1 MFPNMQFSSGSLY
14 IKDELIGPTIPE
26 IPPIDIN
33 EPPNYV
39 RSINFPLSTEAE
51 FTVEAEIDAPVFY
64 ELCDIPPT
72 TDAQTFTIQY
82 QGTVTEQVRKHKK
95 KRINKKWAKRYGYRT
110 VLKTYQMN
118 EVRFEKGATDEFELL
133 LSGPPRVVKGV

>member
-1 MFPNMQFSSGSLY
+1 MFPNIQFTSGSLY
-14 IKDELIGPTIPE
+14 LKDDYLGPVIPE

-33 EPPNYV
+33 EPPNYLH
-39 RSINFPLSTEAE
+39 SLNFQLSTEAE
-51 FTVEAEIDAPVFY
+51 FTVETEIDAPMLY
-64 ELCDIPPT
+64 GLCGIPPMT
-72 TDAQTFTIQY
+72 NIQTFTLQY
-82 QGTVTEQVRKHKK
+82 QRPVTEQVRRHKK